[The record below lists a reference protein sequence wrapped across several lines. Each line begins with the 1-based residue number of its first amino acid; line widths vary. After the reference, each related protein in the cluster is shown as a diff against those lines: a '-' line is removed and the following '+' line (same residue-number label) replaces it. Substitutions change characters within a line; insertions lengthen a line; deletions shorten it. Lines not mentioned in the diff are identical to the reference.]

1 MSFRKP
7 YLILRETAGEYVN
20 GVWVAGTR
28 LALTVQASCQP
39 VTANSGMQP
48 VPEGRRLSDFR
59 KVYCGLALQV
69 TSTDDAIQPDI
80 IVHDGWGYELTDVDA
95 NLSGVI
101 NHYRYMAAKI
111 FKFTSEADWLAGNLV
126 RP

>member
-7 YLILRETAGEYVN
+7 YLILRETAGEYVD
-20 GVWVAGTR
+20 GVWQAGAR
-28 LALTVQASCQP
+28 LAMTVQASVQP
-39 VTANSGMQP
+39 MPANSGMQP
-48 VPEGRRLSDFR
+48 LPEGRRLSDFR
-59 KVYCGLALQV
+59 KVYCALELQV

-80 IVHDGWGYELTDVDA
+80 IVSEGWGYELTDVDA
-95 NLSGVI
+95 NQSGVI
-101 NHYRYMAAKI
+101 NHYRYTAAKI